1 VTPGVSLPRFTRVRF
16 SLLLN
21 CLPRGCRSVR
31 QMSTGH
37 RGDYDNAIMQKRG
50 FLPRGRAVP
59 FGAKHRLDQRM
70 NKGVPAGGDGWD
82 AREAPPGMA
91 TGLAKRAGAALP
103 PGSKTH
109 IRHQYSRVLFA
120 ISFGSRKR
128 VVSVAS
134 IGMPPGGSVIRQSAS
149 LPRENARR
157 VFSRSLEG
165 NLSTRDF
172 GNISNPRGVW

>member
-1 VTPGVSLPRFTRVRF
+1 MFPRRVLSARVFRCLWTSAARMPFGPANVHRTPGRLWQRD
-16 SLLLN
+16 
-21 CLPRGCRSVR
+21 
-31 QMSTGH
+31 H
-37 RGDYDNAIMQKRG
+37 AKRGDASAG
-50 FLPRGRAVP
+50 PPAP

-134 IGMPPGGSVIRQSAS
+134 TGMPPGGSVIGQSAS

>member
-50 FLPRGRAVP
+50 FLPRGRS
-59 FGAKHRLDQRM
+59 GAAWRQASLGST
-70 NKGVPAGGDGWD
+70 NKDVPAGGDGWD